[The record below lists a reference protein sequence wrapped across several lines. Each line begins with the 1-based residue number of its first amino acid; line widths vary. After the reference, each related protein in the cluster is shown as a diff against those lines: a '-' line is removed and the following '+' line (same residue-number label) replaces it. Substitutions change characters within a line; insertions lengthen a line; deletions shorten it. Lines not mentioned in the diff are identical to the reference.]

1 MKLVP
6 LRFEGFV
13 LRSNR
18 RFESI
23 CPDLD
28 VASFGTTAAQARK
41 SLVEA
46 CQLCIETAIESNLPY
61 LRPMP
66 LDEHPLRLCPERI
79 SERFL
84 VRVEIAVRARA

>member
-1 MKLVP
+1 MKASP

-13 LRSNR
+13 ARSGR

-28 VASFGTTAAQARK
+28 VASFGKTALEARR

-46 CQLCIETAIESNLPY
+46 CQLYIESAIDNNLPY

-66 LDEHPLRLCPERI
+66 AGERPLRQAPEDVVD
-79 SERFL
+79 RFM
-84 VRVEIAVRARA
+84 VTIEVAVKARA